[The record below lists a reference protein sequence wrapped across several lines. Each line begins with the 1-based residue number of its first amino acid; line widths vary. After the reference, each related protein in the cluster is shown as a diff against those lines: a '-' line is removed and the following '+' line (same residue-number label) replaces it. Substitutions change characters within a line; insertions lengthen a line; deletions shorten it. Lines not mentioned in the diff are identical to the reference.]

1 MLGESRPHYA
11 ARACAAPEA
20 VRRGRCRFGRALARV
35 LLDESAHW
43 KRRIFDAGLI
53 RPMTVPSIYPI
64 QEAQDP
70 RAAQARSGR
79 LGAGSLPLAQPDLFR
94 QQLDRARRAP
104 NSPDL
109 QGKQV
114 VQPGQ
119 TLTSLTRQYLGADAQ
134 GMSAGQI
141 HQLALGVGQ
150 ANALRDPDKIRV
162 GQVLDFSSLQR
173 LRPLARQ
180 VPASDPQPLPRV
192 AAEPAPAPLA
202 AAGGRPR
209 VAIVG
214 DSIAVG
220 IGGSV
225 LRSQGVPPQFF
236 PGRKGLVQNE
246 LGYAIEA
253 TGGHSSPQ
261 TLRRIQQNPGL
272 KNADL
277 AIISI
282 GTNDIVNQP
291 VNAYYSP
298 QQITQNLKNIRAG
311 LGAEKNLWV
320 LPYDPQ
326 ARALVL
332 NVAQQFGDQ
341 TLDLADFKKADRY
354 HPLKYGDIANALR
367 PSIAQALDA
376 AMQKAAKQTPPLSA
390 PWASTSA
397 VLSNRPS
404 SF

>member
-1 MLGESRPHYA
+1 
-11 ARACAAPEA
+11 
-20 VRRGRCRFGRALARV
+20 
-35 LLDESAHW
+35 
-43 KRRIFDAGLI
+43 
-53 RPMTVPSIYPI
+53 
-64 QEAQDP
+64 
-70 RAAQARSGR
+70 
-79 LGAGSLPLAQPDLFR
+79 
-94 QQLDRARRAP
+94 
-104 NSPDL
+104 
-109 QGKQV
+109 
-114 VQPGQ
+114 
-119 TLTSLTRQYLGADAQ
+119 
-134 GMSAGQI
+134 
-141 HQLALGVGQ
+141 
-150 ANALRDPDKIRV
+150 
-162 GQVLDFSSLQR
+162 
-173 LRPLARQ
+173 
-180 VPASDPQPLPRV
+180 
-192 AAEPAPAPLA
+192 
-202 AAGGRPR
+202 
-209 VAIVG
+209 
-214 DSIAVG
+214 
-220 IGGSV
+220 
-225 LRSQGVPPQFF
+225 
-236 PGRKGLVQNE
+236 
-246 LGYAIEA
+246 
-253 TGGHSSPQ
+253 
-261 TLRRIQQNPGL
+261 
-272 KNADL
+272 L